1 MSDPLYDAAFFEG
14 QAARSLVSARAV
26 LSRVFPLLRPRRLL
40 DVGCGVGTRL
50 RAALEF
56 GADDVVGT
64 DGNYVDPASLL
75 IDRDRFIP
83 ADLATEAIPQVLGS
97 HAAQP
102 FDLVMCMEVAEHLP
116 HARAPSLVA
125 ELTSLG
131 DAVLFS
137 AAVPFQYG
145 TNYVNEQWPEYWS
158 ILFRGQGFEC
168 FDPLRAELWND
179 PAVDWWYAQNAL
191 LYARSGTVAAAALP
205 AGSRV
210 GRRGLSLVHPDSLL
224 ANLLGLP
231 RRFREQASQEEVQD
245 LHSVVDANRRGDT
258 VLPELAGPTRAA
270 AAGPEARD
278 VFPRTRTEIYQPER
292 EIADL
297 SRHLA
302 EAGNW
307 LQLAQQAFEAEREA
321 RLATA
326 AEAEKAQAARLAA
339 EAAAQEARI
348 AAEAEARDARRWRE
362 QAQAHAAARLRA
374 DTTLTELLQSKTG
387 LQETLEEERRY

>member
-1 MSDPLYDAAFFEG
+1 MSDPVYDAAFFEG

-40 DVGCGVGTRL
+40 DVGCGVGTWL
-50 RAALEF
+50 RAALEL

-64 DGNYVDPASLL
+64 DGKYVDPESLL

-97 HAAQP
+97 RAAQP

-125 ELTSLG
+125 ELTSLS

-145 TNYVNEQWPEYWS
+145 TNHVNEQWPEYWS

-179 PAVDWWYAQNAL
+179 PDVDWWYAQNAL
-191 LYARSGTVAAAALP
+191 LYARTGTAAAAALP

-231 RRFREQASQEEVQD
+231 RRFREQASQEEVAGSTPRRRCEPARGRCVAKTGRTHPRGGGGAGGARRFSRHPDGD
-245 LHSVVDANRRGDT
+245 LSAGAGNRRSFA
-258 VLPELAGPTRAA
+258 P
-270 AAGPEARD
+270 
-278 VFPRTRTEIYQPER
+278 
-292 EIADL
+292 
-297 SRHLA
+297 
-302 EAGNW
+302 
-307 LQLAQQAFEAEREA
+307 
-321 RLATA
+321 
-326 AEAEKAQAARLAA
+326 
-339 EAAAQEARI
+339 
-348 AAEAEARDARRWRE
+348 ARRGR
-362 QAQAHAAARLRA
+362 
-374 DTTLTELLQSKTG
+374 
-387 LQETLEEERRY
+387 